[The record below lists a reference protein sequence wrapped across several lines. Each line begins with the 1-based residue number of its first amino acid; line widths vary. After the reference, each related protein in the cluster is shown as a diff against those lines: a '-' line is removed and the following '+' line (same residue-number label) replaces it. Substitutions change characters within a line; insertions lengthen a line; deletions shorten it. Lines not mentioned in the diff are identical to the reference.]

1 MSFCLMNAYNCRHIC
16 PPPKLSDL
24 NGEKISILDLLV
36 KNLLSDI
43 VDFVEPIAVVGGVAS
58 DVRFVAIYCH
68 QTLLSCLA
76 ATYCRIISA

>member
-43 VDFVEPIAVVGGVAS
+43 VDFVEPIAVVGGVAKPS
-58 DVRFVAIYCH
+58 GSWQYIAITFH
-68 QTLLSCLA
+68 WLA
-76 ATYCRIISA
+76 LRQYIAV